1 MYKCKYADEY
11 KAERPPRCDGGRG
24 CDVCKAKW
32 EGKNRA
38 RARKLERM
46 GYTRK

>member
-1 MYKCKYADEY
+1 MLKCKYADAY
-11 KAERPPRCDGGRG
+11 KAIRPPTCDNGRG
-24 CDVCKAKW
+24 CEACRIKW

-46 GYTRK
+46 GFTRK